1 MPKLIKIKGDASF
14 RSFFRKKVNGRSSI
28 VVYAK
33 KEKFKNL
40 LVYDAVNKILSKNNI
55 LAPRLYTQRYDKNFI
70 EIDDFGNETV
80 FKILKKKG
88 KNKLSYFN
96 QIIKLLMQM
105 QSIKQKKVK
114 NFKNQNYTIPKY
126 DKKILIN
133 YSLHTNH
140 KINLP
145 HLLKSFYHILELYN
159 FDF

>member
-14 RSFFRKKVNGRSSI
+14 RSFFRKKVNGKSSI

-70 EIDDFGNETV
+70 EIEDFGDETL
-80 FKILKKKG
+80 FKILKKDS
-88 KNKLSYFN
+88 KNKLNYF
-96 QIIKLLMQM
+96 
-105 QSIKQKKVK
+105 
-114 NFKNQNYTIPKY
+114 
-126 DKKILIN
+126 
-133 YSLHTNH
+133 LHTNH
-140 KINLP
+140 KINLL
-145 HLLKSFYHILELYN
+145 HLLKFFYHILELYN